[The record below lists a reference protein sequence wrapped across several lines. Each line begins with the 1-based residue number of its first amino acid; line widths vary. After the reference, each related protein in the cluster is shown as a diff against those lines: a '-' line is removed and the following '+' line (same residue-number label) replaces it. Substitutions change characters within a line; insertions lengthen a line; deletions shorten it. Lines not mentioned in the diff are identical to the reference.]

1 MVLSLVSRDIVFRIN
16 ICFMFFYQPS
26 FTLCVDNSTDDR
38 ASIFANTN
46 YDTILS
52 SFLGEILTETSTNS
66 KGNKA
71 VLLDIGENLGL
82 RGLYAAKLGYRTW
95 IIDPN
100 EENFVKVI

>member
-1 MVLSLVSRDIVFRIN
+1 M
-16 ICFMFFYQPS
+16 
-26 FTLCVDNSTDDR
+26 LCVDNSTDDR

-82 RGLYAAKLGYRTW
+82 HGLYVAKLGYRTW
-95 IIDPN
+95 IINP
-100 EENFVKVI
+100 EETNIVKVI